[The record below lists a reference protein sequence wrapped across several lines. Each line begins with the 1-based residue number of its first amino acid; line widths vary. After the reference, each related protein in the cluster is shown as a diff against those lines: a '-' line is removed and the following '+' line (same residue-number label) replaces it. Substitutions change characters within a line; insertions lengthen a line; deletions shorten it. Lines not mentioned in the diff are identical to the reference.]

1 MCVCFE
7 YVVEMAIYMGA
18 LQILSSR
25 FTPSDAPYLQRIIGI
40 YMLGQTVQTVSSC
53 GVLTLFC

>member
-1 MCVCFE
+1 MEKMCVCFE
-7 YVVEMAIYMGA
+7 CVVEMAIYLGA

-40 YMLGQTVQTVSSC
+40 YMLGQTV
-53 GVLTLFC
+53 LYIFL